1 MLSLPPTIRAAERRE
16 WRELGD
22 LVGTAFAADPVT
34 SWTLGHTDLIRAT
47 FRILARDLYL
57 RRGCGWF
64 AGSMGGA
71 MWLDPGMPRTLPFA
85 STLVLAGRILTRAG
99 PGAILRAMRVDAAFG
114 ARRPPRP
121 HAYLFAVGLLPD
133 ARGQGLGRR
142 LLSPHLH
149 RLDAAGL
156 PAWLENTH
164 PGNDAFYRSLGFV
177 AQETFHPA
185 PGAPPVTTMLRLPR
199 TAYVE
204 PNQVCAARTH
214 ATRAAPGRTSG

>member
-1 MLSLPPTIRAAERRE
+1 MSQPPTIRAAERHE

-34 SWTLGHTDLIRAT
+34 SWTLGHPDLIRAT

-64 AGSMGGA
+64 VGSVGGA
-71 MWLDPGMPRTLPFA
+71 MWLDPHMPRALPIA
-85 STLVLAGRILTRAG
+85 STLVLAARILTRVG
-99 PGAILRAMRVDAAFG
+99 PGAIRRAMRVDAAFG

-133 ARGQGLGRR
+133 ARGQGWGRR
-142 LLSPHLH
+142 LLSPHLQ

-164 PGNDAFYRSLGFV
+164 PDNHGFYRSLGFV

-185 PGAPPVTTMLRLPR
+185 PGAPPVTTMLREPR
-199 TAYVE
+199 IAHDE
-204 PNQVCAARTH
+204 PH
-214 ATRAAPGRTSG
+214 